1 MPVFSPASLIC
12 VWRWHHSDFAVHF
25 LSVSLTLAPNGR
37 ASGRCNL
44 HCHSS
49 PAAEMFRWRARRQ
62 YQISTPNSLCILLPS
77 TGRSAG
83 LTNACRLASP
93 PFQSSPLSP
102 SSPTSSRHCHT
113 AALLPLR
120 RRSAVAPAKT
130 PRRLFIAMRGLADGL
145 DGGRSQL
152 ARLAQRLRT
161 LHLSSGRHRR
171 PPIVFRHR

>member
-1 MPVFSPASLIC
+1 MPVFSPPSLIC

-77 TGRSAG
+77 TGRSPG

-93 PFQSSPLSP
+93 PFQSSP
-102 SSPTSSRHCHT
+102 SSPTPSRYCHT
-113 AALLPLR
+113 AAPLPLR
-120 RRSAVAPAKT
+120 RRSGQDAASFVYSNAGIS
-130 PRRLFIAMRGLADGL
+130 RC
-145 DGGRSQL
+145 
-152 ARLAQRLRT
+152 ARLAAGA
-161 LHLSSGRHRR
+161 SSPSSPSVSEHS
-171 PPIVFRHR
+171 I